1 MTFSRAF
8 LSGLCWKQSVRNEK
22 RTGRRRGRTPGEHSK
37 GKTPVQKHLCS
48 QHEKASAAPCLAVS
62 GWLWRAKKAQCNW
75 RHLFWFSFFSVISD
89 YRYMAQEC
97 KWPFWSKEWN
107 CKARGVLVAGPW
119 PHQLTSSQ
127 SIPNARRGGGGGL
140 RQWLQTRAKKR
151 GMCACALSLS
161 RSLSLSLWNF
171 PYSNKR
177 KLML

>member
-1 MTFSRAF
+1 MTFSTAF

-127 SIPNARRGGGGGL
+127 SIPNARRGGGGVWDNDFKLGP
-140 RQWLQTRAKKR
+140 KKEV
-151 GMCACALSLS
+151 CVHV
-161 RSLSLSLWNF
+161 RSLSLARFLSLSGIFHTATKEN
-171 PYSNKR
+171 
-177 KLML
+177 